1 MNTELFNSDVNQFIE
16 LANKHQVRMLLVGG
30 GAVNLYG
37 YQRHSADVD
46 FWIDISLENIEKIR
60 QTIVEFGINMES
72 FPQEVLNGE
81 QNISIK
87 ISPISELEL
96 ITKFNPNC
104 SFAEAYARKT
114 EIKNEGLVYSIIN
127 LSDLINSKVK
137 SLRPKDL
144 LDIYE
149 LKRIH
154 KLD

>member
-1 MNTELFNSDVNQFIE
+1 M
-16 LANKHQVRMLLVGG
+16 
-30 GAVNLYG
+30 
-37 YQRHSADVD
+37 
-46 FWIDISLENIEKIR
+46 
-60 QTIVEFGINMES
+60 
-72 FPQEVLNGE
+72 
-81 QNISIK
+81 
-87 ISPISELEL
+87 SEIEL

-104 SFAEAYARKT
+104 SFEEAYSRKT

-127 LSDLINSKVK
+127 LNDLINSKVK